1 MNIQELINDTAT
13 TIVDVRT
20 EIEFEEGNVVGS
32 INIPLH
38 NIIEKVEELK
48 AMQPL
53 GLCCLSVSW
62 AWTRPKCLSG
72 SRSGQATAF
81 LQAQGC
87 DDVHNGGGWEF
98 VDAQKR

>member
-53 GLCCLSVSW
+53 VLCCLS
-62 AWTRPKCLSG
+62 G
-72 SRSGQATAF
+72 NRSGQATAF

-87 DDVHNGGGWEF
+87 DNVHNGGGWEM
-98 VDAQKR
+98 VDSQKR

>member
-1 MNIQELINDTAT
+1 MNIQELINDTST

-20 EIEFEEGNVVGS
+20 EVEFEEGNVQGS

-38 NIIEKVEELK
+38 TIIEKVEELK

-53 GLCCLSVSW
+53 VLCCLSGV
-62 AWTRPKCLSG
+62 
-72 SRSGQATAF
+72 RSGQATAF

-87 DDVHNGGGWEF
+87 DNVHNGGGWEL
-98 VDAQKR
+98 VGSQKR

>member
-13 TIVDVRT
+13 AIVDVRT
-20 EIEFEEGNVVGS
+20 EIEFAEGNVSGS

-38 NIIEKVEELK
+38 NIIEKVGDLK

-53 GLCCLSVSW
+53 VLCCLSGV
-62 AWTRPKCLSG
+62 
-72 SRSGQATAF
+72 RSGQATAF

>member
-1 MNIQELINDTAT
+1 MNIQELINNTAT

-53 GLCCLSVSW
+53 VLCCLS
-62 AWTRPKCLSG
+62 G
-72 SRSGQATAF
+72 NRSGQATAF

-87 DDVHNGGGWEF
+87 DNVHNGGGWEF

>member
-1 MNIQELINDTAT
+1 MNIQELINDKAT

-20 EIEFEEGNVVGS
+20 EAEFLEGNVNSS
-32 INIPLH
+32 INIPL
-38 NIIEKVEELK
+38 NEVVDRIMELK

-53 GLCCLSVSW
+53 VLCCLS
-62 AWTRPKCLSG
+62 G
-72 SRSGQATAF
+72 NRSGQATAF

-87 DDVHNGGGWEF
+87 DNVHNGGGWEF